1 MPHFI
6 QSNCNV
12 KLFRRPQEQPPVTDG
27 VSVIYPARLCA
38 KESVER
44 GDAYV

>member
-27 VSVIYPARLCA
+27 VSVIYL
-38 KESVER
+38 R
-44 GDAYV
+44 GYAPKRVWDEETRTV